1 MRMERIS
8 ESIMLEYRTVPLSI
22 PRNAK
27 HGDKAKVWISLFVTK
42 VVTRMNLFVY
52 CKRGGF
58 KNQQAIKACRKG
70 KKRKIVVLRVWVRK
84 CKPKTPNWA

>member
-27 HGDKAKVWISLFVTK
+27 HGDKTKVWIPLFATK
-42 VVTRMNLFVY
+42 VVTRMNLFV
-52 CKRGGF
+52 
-58 KNQQAIKACRKG
+58 N
-70 KKRKIVVLRVWVRK
+70 
-84 CKPKTPNWA
+84 